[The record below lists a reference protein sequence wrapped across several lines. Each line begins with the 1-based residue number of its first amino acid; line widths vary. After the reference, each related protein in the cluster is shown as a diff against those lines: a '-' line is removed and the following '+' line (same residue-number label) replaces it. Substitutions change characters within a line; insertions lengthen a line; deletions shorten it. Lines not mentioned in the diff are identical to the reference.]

1 MRNKLISMNKLY
13 EDALNFIKQG
23 VSYFLAGI
31 FLIVTVFQMPSN
43 VVDIKV
49 IKGFTWVISAVF
61 IIIGMIVVASIFFN
75 DKWKQWIKKVE
86 MRTTPTLYTII
97 LVQLVINE
105 AKFYQTHEILLLS
118 ITGIFITLVLAAIFY
133 MVVKVGV
140 LKSVPSLLLGSLS
153 FMMITMI
160 LMMIENSKLSIL
172 PYGVIGI
179 LLLILAIFRFDKLE
193 KQRKAES

>member
-1 MRNKLISMNKLY
+1 
-13 EDALNFIKQG
+13 
-23 VSYFLAGI
+23 
-31 FLIVTVFQMPSN
+31 
-43 VVDIKV
+43 
-49 IKGFTWVISAVF
+49 
-61 IIIGMIVVASIFFN
+61 MIVVASIFFN